1 MKTVKYLF
9 ITFSIS
15 LVFLFS
21 CEKTSNETSP
31 INQNTAINQNTTTSY
46 IENYDFNSFKNP
58 ETTKNSLNLR
68 EIKKIKLSDYFKN
81 EVVLTKAEKFGKLR
95 VNDASLGSIN
105 GRNDVEFM
113 LIPFESK
120 DKSLFVYHD
129 IAKNKYLPIIIENN
143 LKSKNNLVFG
153 EIYTKTIDNLVIFQ
167 ENYANNK
174 RVKFISF
181 ASNKKAKEDVDG
193 RTECY
198 KCITAHYNASK
209 NGCETDPVCDIAC
222 TLNPFCHSVYLL
234 SAIATCT
241 SGSQTPCNP
250 FY

>member
-9 ITFSIS
+9 MTLSIS
-15 LVFLFS
+15 LVLLLS
-21 CEKTSNETSP
+21 CEKTSNETSQISP
-31 INQNTAINQNTTTSY
+31 INSNTTPYVES
-46 IENYDFNSFKNP
+46 YDFNSFKNP
-58 ETTKNSLNLR
+58 ETTKSSLNLR
-68 EIKKIKLSDYFKN
+68 EVKKINLSDYFKN
-81 EVVLTKAEKFGKLR
+81 EEVLTKVEKFGKLKI
-95 VNDASLGSIN
+95 NDASLGSIN

-113 LIPFESK
+113 LVPFESK
-120 DKSLFVYHD
+120 DKSLFIYHD
-129 IAKNKYLPIIIENN
+129 IVKNKFLPIIIESN

-153 EIYTKTIDNLVIFQ
+153 EIYTKTIDNFVIFQ

-181 ASNKKAKEDVDG
+181 DSNKKGKEDG
-193 RTECY
+193 RAECY

-209 NGCETDPVCDIAC
+209 NGCETDPICDIAC

>member
-1 MKTVKYLF
+1 MKTVKYLL

-15 LVFLFS
+15 LVLLFS
-21 CEKTSNETSP
+21 CEKTLNETSP
-31 INQNTAINQNTTTSY
+31 VNQNTTSY
-46 IENYDFNSFKNP
+46 VENYDFNSFKNP
-58 ETTKNSLNLR
+58 ETTKSSLNLR
-68 EIKKIKLSDYFKN
+68 EVKKISLSDYFKN
-81 EVVLTKAEKFGKLR
+81 EEVLTKAEKFGKLK
-95 VNDASLGSIN
+95 VNDASLGSVN
-105 GRNDVEFM
+105 GRDDVEFM

-129 IAKNKYLPIIIENN
+129 IVKNKYLPIIIESN
-143 LKSKNNLVFG
+143 LKSRNNLVFG

-167 ENYANNK
+167 ENYANSK

-181 ASNKKAKEDVDG
+181 DSNKKAKEDG

-209 NGCETDPVCDIAC
+209 NGCETDPICDIAC